1 MAQFDNL
8 KIFKLNRI
16 RYQELIE
23 DAINY
28 VKQTYKASN
37 QSFTMASPFAQL
49 LSVMMHLGR
58 MILYYIEDSIT
69 SLNIRTASRPDSIRG
84 LAQLT
89 GHQAARP
96 ASARAAARLYV
107 LNNGNEELS
116 GKVVYI
122 PNKTSLQSTINGMSY
137 VMLLG
142 ADTGRITMDA
152 GNYIDCNLVQGV
164 MKYQRATSNGQPLQS
179 YNFTERNYR
188 EIEQYFLN
196 IYVNNEPWTIVPH
209 LEDLSY
215 NQKGVVV
222 RSGITSGI
230 DVFFGNSVY
239 GKIPDEGAVILV
251 EYIVSDGIGGN
262 LDMEYVNNTTD
273 AWRFTSQA
281 LLEDNSEVSINDN
294 FSLKLQT
301 DVIFGA
307 QSEDITMTQLLA
319 PHASRAMVLAN
330 ETNYKYFLMR
340 TGQFST
346 VEVIKG
352 YASQEANAQAQV
364 SYQMAQDEYY
374 TAYNNWQAIAASD
387 GESSSDAQQASQVV
401 QQKLSN
407 MQIAARKVDDTDMP
421 DNSVYLLLIPD
432 IKKRISSSD
441 NYFTCNESLF
451 TLTEDEQYNIL
462 QMIEDSG
469 QKIIT
474 MENRI
479 LEPKMPRFSINADV
493 KLWEGYNKDS
503 VYAAC
508 LKAISDYLLQ
518 QTRKDMIPLS
528 DLTAILEGI
537 DGIDSVRVWF
547 DADVNNQEIYQ
558 KTGFYGIDDFGDVV
572 LTRTYTGSNGN
583 TRDVRDVLPLF
594 RGGFTSPDG
603 VEYSDSQSNEW
614 LSAFNMN
621 VTSYTRRTRLAT
633 DTPLN

>member
-8 KIFKLNRI
+8 IIFKLNRI

-28 VKQTYKASN
+28 VKQTYRASN

-58 MILYYIEDSIT
+58 MILYYIEDSVT
-69 SLNIRTASRPDSIRG
+69 SLNIRTASRPDNIRG

-107 LNNGNEELS
+107 LNTGNEDLS

-122 PNKTSLQSTINGMSY
+122 PNKTALQSTINGMSY
-137 VMLLG
+137 IMLLG

-196 IYVNNEPWTIVPH
+196 IYVNNEPWTIVSH

-215 NQKGVVV
+215 DQKGVVV

-230 DVFFGNSVY
+230 DVFFGNGVY

-262 LDMEYVNNTTD
+262 LDMDYVNNTSD

-294 FSLKLQT
+294 FSLRLQT
-301 DVIFGA
+301 DIIFGA

-374 TAYNNWQAIAASD
+374 TAYNKWQAVAASD
-387 GESSSDAQQASQVV
+387 GESSSAAQQASQVV

-407 MQIAARKVDDTDMP
+407 MQIAARRVDDTDMP

-432 IKKRISSSD
+432 IRKRISSSD

-451 TLTEDEQYNIL
+451 TLSDDEQYNIL

-508 LKAISDYLLQ
+508 LKAVSDYLLQ

-528 DLTAILEGI
+528 DLTAVLEGI

-547 DADVNNQEIYQ
+547 DADVNN
-558 KTGFYGIDDFGDVV
+558 
-572 LTRTYTGSNGN
+572 
-583 TRDVRDVLPLF
+583 
-594 RGGFTSPDG
+594 
-603 VEYSDSQSNEW
+603 
-614 LSAFNMN
+614 
-621 VTSYTRRTRLAT
+621 
-633 DTPLN
+633 

>member
-28 VKQTYKASN
+28 VKQTYRASN

-58 MILYYIEDSIT
+58 MILYYIEDSVT
-69 SLNIRTASRPDSIRG
+69 SLNIRTASRPDNIRG

-107 LNNGNEELS
+107 LNTGNEDLS

-122 PNKTSLQSTINGMSY
+122 PNKTALQSTINGMSY
-137 VMLLG
+137 IMLLG

-196 IYVNNEPWTIVPH
+196 IYVNNEPWTIVSH

-215 NQKGVVV
+215 DQKGVVV

-230 DVFFGNSVY
+230 DVFFGNGVY

-251 EYIVSDGIGGN
+251 EYIVSDGLGGN
-262 LDMEYVNNTTD
+262 LDMDYVNNTSD

-294 FSLKLQT
+294 FSLRLQT
-301 DVIFGA
+301 DIIFGA

-374 TAYNNWQAIAASD
+374 TAYNKWQAVAASD
-387 GESSSDAQQASQVV
+387 GESSSAAQQASQVV

-407 MQIAARKVDDTDMP
+407 MQIAARRVDDTDMP

-432 IKKRISSSD
+432 IRKRISSSD

-451 TLTEDEQYNIL
+451 TLSDDEQYNIL

-508 LKAISDYLLQ
+508 LKAVSDYLLQ

-528 DLTAILEGI
+528 DLTAVLEGI

-547 DADVNNQEIYQ
+547 DADVNN
-558 KTGFYGIDDFGDVV
+558 
-572 LTRTYTGSNGN
+572 
-583 TRDVRDVLPLF
+583 
-594 RGGFTSPDG
+594 
-603 VEYSDSQSNEW
+603 
-614 LSAFNMN
+614 
-621 VTSYTRRTRLAT
+621 
-633 DTPLN
+633 

>member
-28 VKQTYKASN
+28 VKQTYRASN

-58 MILYYIEDSIT
+58 MILYYIEDSVT
-69 SLNIRTASRPDSIRG
+69 SLNIRTASRPDNIRG

-107 LNNGNEELS
+107 LNTGNEDLS

-122 PNKTSLQSTINGMSY
+122 PNKTALQSTINGMSY
-137 VMLLG
+137 IMLLG

-196 IYVNNEPWTIVPH
+196 IYVNNEPWTIVSH

-215 NQKGVVV
+215 DQKGVVV

-230 DVFFGNSVY
+230 DVFFGNGVY

-262 LDMEYVNNTTD
+262 LDMDYVNNTSD

-294 FSLKLQT
+294 FSLRLQT
-301 DVIFGA
+301 DIIFGA

-374 TAYNNWQAIAASD
+374 TAYNKWQAVAASD
-387 GESSSDAQQASQVV
+387 GESSSAAQQASQVV

-407 MQIAARKVDDTDMP
+407 MQIAARRVDDTDMP

-432 IKKRISSSD
+432 IRKRISSSD

-451 TLTEDEQYNIL
+451 TLSDDEQYNIL

-508 LKAISDYLLQ
+508 LKAVSDYLLQ

-528 DLTAILEGI
+528 DLTAVLEVI

-547 DADVNNQEIYQ
+547 DADVNN
-558 KTGFYGIDDFGDVV
+558 
-572 LTRTYTGSNGN
+572 
-583 TRDVRDVLPLF
+583 
-594 RGGFTSPDG
+594 
-603 VEYSDSQSNEW
+603 
-614 LSAFNMN
+614 
-621 VTSYTRRTRLAT
+621 
-633 DTPLN
+633 

>member
-1 MAQFDNL
+1 
-8 KIFKLNRI
+8 
-16 RYQELIE
+16 
-23 DAINY
+23 
-28 VKQTYKASN
+28 
-37 QSFTMASPFAQL
+37 
-49 LSVMMHLGR
+49 
-58 MILYYIEDSIT
+58 
-69 SLNIRTASRPDSIRG
+69 
-84 LAQLT
+84 
-89 GHQAARP
+89 
-96 ASARAAARLYV
+96 
-107 LNNGNEELS
+107 
-116 GKVVYI
+116 
-122 PNKTSLQSTINGMSY
+122 
-137 VMLLG
+137 
-142 ADTGRITMDA
+142 
-152 GNYIDCNLVQGV
+152 
-164 MKYQRATSNGQPLQS
+164 
-179 YNFTERNYR
+179 
-188 EIEQYFLN
+188 
-196 IYVNNEPWTIVPH
+196 
-209 LEDLSY
+209 
-215 NQKGVVV
+215 
-222 RSGITSGI
+222 
-230 DVFFGNSVY
+230 
-239 GKIPDEGAVILV
+239 
-251 EYIVSDGIGGN
+251 
-262 LDMEYVNNTTD
+262 
-273 AWRFTSQA
+273 
-281 LLEDNSEVSINDN
+281 
-294 FSLKLQT
+294 
-301 DVIFGA
+301 
-307 QSEDITMTQLLA
+307 
-319 PHASRAMVLAN
+319 
-330 ETNYKYFLMR
+330 
-340 TGQFST
+340 
-346 VEVIKG
+346 
-352 YASQEANAQAQV
+352 
-364 SYQMAQDEYY
+364 
-374 TAYNNWQAIAASD
+374 
-387 GESSSDAQQASQVV
+387 
-401 QQKLSN
+401 
-407 MQIAARKVDDTDMP
+407 MQIAARRVDDTDMP

-558 KTGFYGIDDFGDVV
+558 KAGFYGIDDFGDVV

-583 TRDVRDVLPLF
+583 TRDVRDILPLF

>member
-262 LDMEYVNNTTD
+262 LDMEYVNNTSD

-387 GESSSDAQQASQVV
+387 GESSSAAQQASQVV

-407 MQIAARKVDDTDMP
+407 MQIAARRVDDTDMP

-432 IKKRISSSD
+432 IRKRISSSD

-479 LEPKMPRFSINADV
+479 LEPKMSRFSINADV

-508 LKAISDYLLQ
+508 LKAVSDYLLQ

-528 DLTAILEGI
+528 DLTAIFEGI

-558 KTGFYGIDDFGDVV
+558 NTGFYGIDDFGDVV

>member
-28 VKQTYKASN
+28 VKQTYRASN

-58 MILYYIEDSIT
+58 MILYYIEDSVT
-69 SLNIRTASRPDSIRG
+69 SLNIRTASRPDNIRG

-107 LNNGNEELS
+107 LNTGNEDLS

-122 PNKTSLQSTINGMSY
+122 PNKTALQSTINGMSY
-137 VMLLG
+137 IMLLG

-196 IYVNNEPWTIVPH
+196 IYVNNEPWTIVSH

-215 NQKGVVV
+215 DQKGVVV

-230 DVFFGNSVY
+230 DVFFGNGVY

-262 LDMEYVNNTTD
+262 LDMDYVNNTSD

-294 FSLKLQT
+294 FSLRLQT
-301 DVIFGA
+301 DIIFGA

-374 TAYNNWQAIAASD
+374 TAYNKWQAVAASD
-387 GESSSDAQQASQVV
+387 GESSSAAQQASQVV

-407 MQIAARKVDDTDMP
+407 MQIAARRVDDTDMP

-432 IKKRISSSD
+432 IRKRISSSD

-451 TLTEDEQYNIL
+451 TLSDDEQYNIL

-508 LKAISDYLLQ
+508 LKAVSDYLLQ

-528 DLTAILEGI
+528 DLTAVLEGI

-547 DADVNNQEIYQ
+547 DADVNN
-558 KTGFYGIDDFGDVV
+558 
-572 LTRTYTGSNGN
+572 
-583 TRDVRDVLPLF
+583 
-594 RGGFTSPDG
+594 
-603 VEYSDSQSNEW
+603 
-614 LSAFNMN
+614 
-621 VTSYTRRTRLAT
+621 
-633 DTPLN
+633 

>member
-387 GESSSDAQQASQVV
+387 GESSSAAQQASQVV

-407 MQIAARKVDDTDMP
+407 MQIAARRVDDTDMP

-432 IKKRISSSD
+432 IRKRISSSD

-508 LKAISDYLLQ
+508 LKAVSDYLLQ

-528 DLTAILEGI
+528 DLTAIFEGI

-558 KTGFYGIDDFGDVV
+558 NTGFYGIDDFGDVV
-572 LTRTYTGSNGN
+572 LTRTYTGSNG
-583 TRDVRDVLPLF
+583 TARDVRDVLPLF

>member
-137 VMLLG
+137 IMLLG

-387 GESSSDAQQASQVV
+387 GESSSAAQ
-401 QQKLSN
+401 
-407 MQIAARKVDDTDMP
+407 
-421 DNSVYLLLIPD
+421 
-432 IKKRISSSD
+432 
-441 NYFTCNESLF
+441 
-451 TLTEDEQYNIL
+451 
-462 QMIEDSG
+462 
-469 QKIIT
+469 
-474 MENRI
+474 
-479 LEPKMPRFSINADV
+479 
-493 KLWEGYNKDS
+493 
-503 VYAAC
+503 
-508 LKAISDYLLQ
+508 
-518 QTRKDMIPLS
+518 
-528 DLTAILEGI
+528 
-537 DGIDSVRVWF
+537 
-547 DADVNNQEIYQ
+547 
-558 KTGFYGIDDFGDVV
+558 
-572 LTRTYTGSNGN
+572 
-583 TRDVRDVLPLF
+583 
-594 RGGFTSPDG
+594 
-603 VEYSDSQSNEW
+603 
-614 LSAFNMN
+614 
-621 VTSYTRRTRLAT
+621 
-633 DTPLN
+633 

>member
-1 MAQFDNL
+1 MAKFDNL
-8 KIFKLNRI
+8 KIFRLNRI

-23 DAINY
+23 DAIAY
-28 VKQTYKASN
+28 VRRTYKASA

-239 GKIPDEGAVILV
+239 GKIPDEGAIILV

-374 TAYNNWQAIAASD
+374 TAYNNW
-387 GESSSDAQQASQVV
+387 
-401 QQKLSN
+401 
-407 MQIAARKVDDTDMP
+407 
-421 DNSVYLLLIPD
+421 
-432 IKKRISSSD
+432 
-441 NYFTCNESLF
+441 
-451 TLTEDEQYNIL
+451 
-462 QMIEDSG
+462 
-469 QKIIT
+469 
-474 MENRI
+474 
-479 LEPKMPRFSINADV
+479 
-493 KLWEGYNKDS
+493 
-503 VYAAC
+503 
-508 LKAISDYLLQ
+508 
-518 QTRKDMIPLS
+518 
-528 DLTAILEGI
+528 
-537 DGIDSVRVWF
+537 
-547 DADVNNQEIYQ
+547 
-558 KTGFYGIDDFGDVV
+558 
-572 LTRTYTGSNGN
+572 
-583 TRDVRDVLPLF
+583 
-594 RGGFTSPDG
+594 
-603 VEYSDSQSNEW
+603 
-614 LSAFNMN
+614 
-621 VTSYTRRTRLAT
+621 
-633 DTPLN
+633 

>member
-137 VMLLG
+137 IMLLG

-251 EYIVSDGIGGN
+251 EYIISDGIGGN

-352 YASQEANAQAQV
+352 YASQEANA
-364 SYQMAQDEYY
+364 
-374 TAYNNWQAIAASD
+374 
-387 GESSSDAQQASQVV
+387 
-401 QQKLSN
+401 
-407 MQIAARKVDDTDMP
+407 
-421 DNSVYLLLIPD
+421 
-432 IKKRISSSD
+432 
-441 NYFTCNESLF
+441 
-451 TLTEDEQYNIL
+451 
-462 QMIEDSG
+462 
-469 QKIIT
+469 
-474 MENRI
+474 
-479 LEPKMPRFSINADV
+479 
-493 KLWEGYNKDS
+493 
-503 VYAAC
+503 
-508 LKAISDYLLQ
+508 
-518 QTRKDMIPLS
+518 
-528 DLTAILEGI
+528 
-537 DGIDSVRVWF
+537 
-547 DADVNNQEIYQ
+547 
-558 KTGFYGIDDFGDVV
+558 
-572 LTRTYTGSNGN
+572 
-583 TRDVRDVLPLF
+583 
-594 RGGFTSPDG
+594 
-603 VEYSDSQSNEW
+603 
-614 LSAFNMN
+614 
-621 VTSYTRRTRLAT
+621 
-633 DTPLN
+633 

>member
-387 GESSSDAQQASQVV
+387 GESSSAAQQASQVV

>member
-387 GESSSDAQQASQVV
+387 GESSSAAQQASQVV

-407 MQIAARKVDDTDMP
+407 MQIAARRVDDTDMP

-432 IKKRISSSD
+432 IRKRISSSD

-508 LKAISDYLLQ
+508 LKAVSDYLLQ

-528 DLTAILEGI
+528 DLTAIFEGI

-558 KTGFYGIDDFGDVV
+558 NTGFYGIDDFGDVV

>member
-1 MAQFDNL
+1 
-8 KIFKLNRI
+8 
-16 RYQELIE
+16 
-23 DAINY
+23 
-28 VKQTYKASN
+28 
-37 QSFTMASPFAQL
+37 
-49 LSVMMHLGR
+49 
-58 MILYYIEDSIT
+58 
-69 SLNIRTASRPDSIRG
+69 
-84 LAQLT
+84 
-89 GHQAARP
+89 
-96 ASARAAARLYV
+96 
-107 LNNGNEELS
+107 
-116 GKVVYI
+116 
-122 PNKTSLQSTINGMSY
+122 
-137 VMLLG
+137 
-142 ADTGRITMDA
+142 
-152 GNYIDCNLVQGV
+152 
-164 MKYQRATSNGQPLQS
+164 
-179 YNFTERNYR
+179 
-188 EIEQYFLN
+188 
-196 IYVNNEPWTIVPH
+196 
-209 LEDLSY
+209 
-215 NQKGVVV
+215 
-222 RSGITSGI
+222 
-230 DVFFGNSVY
+230 
-239 GKIPDEGAVILV
+239 
-251 EYIVSDGIGGN
+251 
-262 LDMEYVNNTTD
+262 
-273 AWRFTSQA
+273 
-281 LLEDNSEVSINDN
+281 VSINDN

-387 GESSSDAQQASQVV
+387 GESSSAAQQASQVV

-407 MQIAARKVDDTDMP
+407 MQIAARRVDDTDMP

-432 IKKRISSSD
+432 IRKRISSSD

-508 LKAISDYLLQ
+508 LKAVSDYLLQ

-528 DLTAILEGI
+528 DLTAIFEGI

-558 KTGFYGIDDFGDVV
+558 NTGFYGIDDFGDVV

>member
-262 LDMEYVNNTTD
+262 LDMEYVNNTSD

-387 GESSSDAQQASQVV
+387 GESSSAAQQASQVV

-407 MQIAARKVDDTDMP
+407 MQIAARRVDDTDMP

-432 IKKRISSSD
+432 IRKRISSSD

-508 LKAISDYLLQ
+508 LKAVSDYLLQ

-528 DLTAILEGI
+528 DLTAIFEGI

-558 KTGFYGIDDFGDVV
+558 NTGFYGIDDFGDVV

-603 VEYSDSQSNEW
+603 V
-614 LSAFNMN
+614 
-621 VTSYTRRTRLAT
+621 
-633 DTPLN
+633 

>member
-1 MAQFDNL
+1 
-8 KIFKLNRI
+8 
-16 RYQELIE
+16 
-23 DAINY
+23 
-28 VKQTYKASN
+28 
-37 QSFTMASPFAQL
+37 
-49 LSVMMHLGR
+49 MMHLGR
-58 MILYYIEDSIT
+58 MILYYIEDSVT
-69 SLNIRTASRPDSIRG
+69 SLNIRTASRPDNIRG

-107 LNNGNEELS
+107 LNTGNEDLS

-122 PNKTSLQSTINGMSY
+122 PNKTALQSTINGMSY
-137 VMLLG
+137 IMLLG

-152 GNYIDCNLVQGV
+152 GNYIGCNLVQGV

-209 LEDLSY
+209 LENLSY
-215 NQKGVVV
+215 DQKGVVV

-230 DVFFGNSVY
+230 DVFFGNGVY

-262 LDMEYVNNTTD
+262 LDMDYVNNTSD

-294 FSLKLQT
+294 FSLRLQT
-301 DVIFGA
+301 DIIFGA

-374 TAYNNWQAIAASD
+374 TAYNKWQAVAASD
-387 GESSSDAQQASQVV
+387 GESSSTAQQASQVV

-407 MQIAARKVDDTDMP
+407 MQIAARRVDDTDMP

-432 IKKRISSSD
+432 IRKRISSSD

-451 TLTEDEQYNIL
+451 TLSDDEQYNIL

-508 LKAISDYLLQ
+508 LKAVSDYLLQ

-528 DLTAILEGI
+528 DLTAVLEGI

-558 KTGFYGIDDFGDVV
+558 KTGYYGIDDFGDVV

-583 TRDVRDVLPLF
+583 ARDVRDVLPLF

-603 VEYSDSQSNEW
+603 IEYSDTQSNEW

>member
-137 VMLLG
+137 IMLLG

-387 GESSSDAQQASQVV
+387 GESSSAAQQASQVV

-407 MQIAARKVDDTDMP
+407 MQIAARRVDDTDMP

-558 KTGFYGIDDFGDVV
+558 KAGFYGIDDFGDVV

>member
-137 VMLLG
+137 IMLLG

-387 GESSSDAQQASQVV
+387 GESSSAAQQASQVV

-407 MQIAARKVDDTDMP
+407 MQIAARRVDDTDMP

-451 TLTEDEQYNIL
+451 TLTDDEQYNIL

>member
-262 LDMEYVNNTTD
+262 LDMEYVNNTSD

-387 GESSSDAQQASQVV
+387 GESSSAAQQASQVV

-407 MQIAARKVDDTDMP
+407 MQIAARRVDDTDMP

-432 IKKRISSSD
+432 IRKRISSSD

-508 LKAISDYLLQ
+508 LKAVSDYLLQ

-528 DLTAILEGI
+528 DLTAIFEGI

-558 KTGFYGIDDFGDVV
+558 NTGFYGIDDFGDVV

>member
-1 MAQFDNL
+1 
-8 KIFKLNRI
+8 
-16 RYQELIE
+16 
-23 DAINY
+23 
-28 VKQTYKASN
+28 
-37 QSFTMASPFAQL
+37 
-49 LSVMMHLGR
+49 
-58 MILYYIEDSIT
+58 
-69 SLNIRTASRPDSIRG
+69 
-84 LAQLT
+84 
-89 GHQAARP
+89 
-96 ASARAAARLYV
+96 
-107 LNNGNEELS
+107 
-116 GKVVYI
+116 
-122 PNKTSLQSTINGMSY
+122 
-137 VMLLG
+137 
-142 ADTGRITMDA
+142 
-152 GNYIDCNLVQGV
+152 

-230 DVFFGNSVY
+230 DVFFGNGVY

-262 LDMEYVNNTTD
+262 LDMDYVNNTSD

-294 FSLKLQT
+294 FSLRLQT
-301 DVIFGA
+301 DIIFGA

-374 TAYNNWQAIAASD
+374 TAYNKWQAVAASD
-387 GESSSDAQQASQVV
+387 GESSSAAQQASQVV

-407 MQIAARKVDDTDMP
+407 MQIAARRVDDTDMP

-432 IKKRISSSD
+432 IRKRISSSD

-451 TLTEDEQYNIL
+451 TLSDDEQYNIL

-508 LKAISDYLLQ
+508 LKAVSDYLLQ

-528 DLTAILEGI
+528 DLTAVLEGI

-558 KTGFYGIDDFGDVV
+558 KTGYYGIDDFGDVV

-583 TRDVRDVLPLF
+583 ARDVRDVLPLF

-603 VEYSDSQSNEW
+603 IEYSDTQSNEW

>member
-262 LDMEYVNNTTD
+262 LDMEYVNNTSD

-387 GESSSDAQQASQVV
+387 GESSSAAQQASQVV

-407 MQIAARKVDDTDMP
+407 MQIAARRVDDTDMP

-432 IKKRISSSD
+432 IRKRISSSD

-479 LEPKMPRFSINADV
+479 LEPKMSRFSINADV

-508 LKAISDYLLQ
+508 LKAVSDYLLQ

-528 DLTAILEGI
+528 DLTAIFEDI

-558 KTGFYGIDDFGDVV
+558 NTGFYGIDDFGDVV